1 MTHVGISVCPGCGTR
16 FGVEAHAV
24 GKALPC
30 PSCGVKFLV
39 TPLPVAAYVPP
50 PPDPILDAAPRPPP
64 TRTLDPKV
72 YPRMQW
78 LPDDIPWGVIATIAC
93 VALVGLVLYVGGRYA
108 YDAVQQA
115 IPPRKSPP
123 VVADQWSEP
132 IESMPAESAAPAL
145 PIADDGVVPGIA
157 RAPEAADP
165 VTAIRNV
172 AQKTIAE
179 FEQEF
184 GRERLLIVTAQGGNE
199 QQRKALENEIAA
211 LVRPSRR
218 AMHGRNEAM
227 LIVLPYEGDV
237 EDVAGQIRTAKVLDT
252 DAALRDI
259 LVGFE

>member
-1 MTHVGISVCPGCGTR
+1 MANVGISVCPGCGTR

-50 PPDPILDAAPRPPP
+50 PPDPILDAVPPPPP

-78 LPDDIPWGVIATIAC
+78 LPDDVPWGVIATIAGI
-93 VALVGLVLYVGGRYA
+93 ALVGLVLYVGGRYA
-108 YDAVQQA
+108 YNAVQQA
-115 IPPRKSPP
+115 IPLRKSLP
-123 VVADQWSEP
+123 VVADDRP
-132 IESMPAESAAPAL
+132 GPTESLPAEPTPTDLNA
-145 PIADDGVVPGIA
+145 ADDGVVPGIA
-157 RAPEAADP
+157 RAPEASDP
-165 VTAIRNV
+165 VTAIRS
-172 AQKTIAE
+172 AARKTIAE

-184 GRERLLIVTAQGGNE
+184 GRDRLLIVTAQGGNA
-199 QQRKALENEIAA
+199 QQRKALEKEIAD

>member
-1 MTHVGISVCPGCGTR
+1 
-16 FGVEAHAV
+16 V

-30 PSCGVKFLV
+30 PECGVKFLV

-78 LPDDIPWGVIATIAC
+78 LPDDVPWGVIATIAG

-108 YDAVQQA
+108 YEAVQRA
-115 IPPRKSPP
+115 IPPRKSLP
-123 VVADQWSEP
+123 VVVDDQPES
-132 IESMPAESAAPAL
+132 IEWIPAESTTTEPS
-145 PIADDGVVPGIA
+145 PADDGVVPSIA
-157 RAPEAADP
+157 SEQAASDP
-165 VTAIRNV
+165 VTAIRSV

-184 GRERLLIVTAQGGNE
+184 GRERLLIVTAQGGNA
-199 QQRKALENEIAA
+199 QQRKALENEIAD

-237 EDVAGQIRTAKVLDT
+237 QDVAEQIRTAKVLDT